1 MPPAIAAVA
10 VGVAAGVAA
19 SSVVVGIAVAI
30 GTVALQN
37 SLKPDMPGVDE
48 SAREAQTLTTE
59 PLQPR
64 RGIYGECVVSGSI
77 VGYGKRKLGD
87 KEAHVV
93 AVTLAGH
100 NIEAAELYEV
110 NGKTKPSGTTTEI
123 FKGGQSSASATL
135 LQYADGWTEDHIGFG
150 LSYAV
155 VTIPIDPEEMPSG
168 LQNITFKVK
177 GKRVYDPRKDTMVGG
192 DGPHRAND
200 ETTWEWSDNTI
211 LCAFDYQR
219 FHGYKLLGLNKFDL
233 PHIME
238 QANICDEL
246 VSYTDSDGEE
256 QTEKRFTCN
265 GSWTFDQSPS
275 RVLERLMSSCGGQ
288 PYRRGGKMYLQ
299 TASYHGM
306 AEITLTDTDAAGE
319 ITITPHRELKD
330 RTNTVRAAF
339 QNPKKGYQPTDAP
352 VVTNSIYVDRDG
364 MELEDEL
371 QLNFTNSST
380 MAQRLM
386 KYHLERNRAGMRLE
400 FPCKS
405 KGLLALAGTT
415 VRVDLPNEGIDK
427 EFIVQDWQ
435 FDFKAKKTK
444 LILEEE
450 SPDLYS
456 DSLVPSEGNVTPNT
470 ELPDLTRP
478 EPPESL
484 SFTLDPISTHR
495 QGYVTWSH
503 PIPRAVT
510 EYRVVIRKDGDNIVE
525 YPVIARS
532 GAQLKQ
538 DINGLDAG
546 QYSLEIYARNRYDRT
561 SLPATISLTLNIPSP
576 PTNLGIT
583 AGNWEVTSA
592 PVLSGV
598 GLGTVFEF
606 AFEEV
611 TNVIGLGMTIVK
623 PGLKPATEY
632 TLFARTVNP
641 LGKSDWV
648 SETFTTTNHDE
659 QLSPWLQGIREELDA
674 VDLVID
680 NWDSW
685 NPAREVSEQLTNIF
699 SDHKRQED
707 NRATLEVARDA
718 GLTADGA
725 LEAING
731 IRAEIDDPASG
742 LGATF
747 EFAQQIKTTVDG
759 NTNALNTLGNSVYDE
774 NTGLSA
780 TNTLAQS
787 AKTGA
792 NNNASAI
799 SGLDSRVESNEEF
812 AAAQLQLNATY
823 DNELDQL
830 VARAALITD
839 VNDRITGMIIED
851 DGIERKL
858 EFIGDSARFVDGN
871 GQLKVYFSL
880 TQGRFVFDGHVV
892 ARSGSF
898 AGELQAA
905 SGTFTGELQ
914 AATGTFK
921 GDLQAAKGTFSGY
934 LSAAGGT
941 FKGELQAAS
950 GSFSGSLEAAS
961 GTFKGN
967 LQAAGG
973 TFTGTLNGVDGNF
986 DGTVKAEKIIGDVN
1000 NIKRVFPPSWGYWH
1014 KDTGNTAPGSNV
1026 KVCSLSLPAASYS
1039 RYVKT
1044 MNLRIGITEATL
1056 SSGAGALGRVEARL
1070 ANGTVLNSWGLG
1082 IGSNGNKSTAGYE
1095 ITIAY
1100 NEIRV
1105 LDGMLLPA
1113 NQTRIDFYVQ
1123 IYQTTGDITYTV
1135 AADISTFNSIGTYHP
1150 FVEVQTVVSGSSFGA
1165 SIS

>member
-246 VSYTDSDGEE
+246 VSYIDSDGEE

-415 VRVDLPNEGIDK
+415 VRVDLPNEGINK
-427 EFIVQDWQ
+427 EFIVSDWQ

-450 SPDLYS
+450 SPELYS

-532 GAQLKQ
+532 GAQLRQ

-592 PVLSGV
+592 PVLTGV

-611 TNVIGLGMTIVK
+611 TNIIGLGMTIVK
-623 PGLKPATEY
+623 PGLKPATDY

-641 LGKSDWV
+641 LGKSGWV
-648 SETFTTTNHDE
+648 SQDFTTTDHDE

-685 NPAREVSEQLTNIF
+685 NPAREVSEQLTSIF
-699 SDHKRQED
+699 SDYKRQED
-707 NRATLEVARDA
+707 SRVTLEVAKDA
-718 GLTADGA
+718 GLAADGA
-725 LEAING
+725 LEAVNG
-731 IRAEIDDPASG
+731 IKASINDP
-742 LGATF
+742 
-747 EFAQQIKTTVDG
+747 E
-759 NTNALNTLGNSVYDE
+759 
-774 NTGLSA
+774 TGLEAAFSM
-780 TNTLAQS
+780 AQS
-787 AKTGA
+787 ARVTADGTAESVTSIASGITGLED
-792 NNNASAI
+792 SAEAI
-799 SGLDSRVESNEEF
+799 LQMKSYVNEGGLAARAFLGTDAYGRVTGMTIGDDGVTRQVQFTADSIAF
-812 AAAQLQLNATY
+812 TDGDGQLMVYY
-823 DNELDQL
+823 DLDQG
-830 VARAALITD
+830 RY
-839 VNDRITGMIIED
+839 
-851 DGIERKL
+851 
-858 EFIGDSARFVDGN
+858 
-871 GQLKVYFSL
+871 VY
-880 TQGRFVFDGHVV
+880 DGHIV
-892 ARSGSF
+892 ARSGLF

-905 SGTFTGELQ
+905 SGTFTGALQ

-921 GDLQAAKGTFSGY
+921 GDLQAAGGTFSGN
-934 LSAAGGT
+934 LEAANGTFAGVLQAAAGTFTGT
-941 FKGELQAAS
+941 LVAAS
-950 GSFSGSLEAAS
+950 GSFSGDISGAS
-961 GTFKGN
+961 GTFE
-967 LQAAGG
+967 
-973 TFTGTLNGVDGNF
+973 
-986 DGTVKAEKIIGDVN
+986 GTVKAENLIGDVN
-1000 NIKRVFPPSWGYWH
+1000 NIKSITPPYSGTWYL
-1014 KDTGNTAPGSNV
+1014 DTNNSGPASYKRICT
-1026 KVCSLSLPAASYS
+1026 LTLPAASYTRS
-1039 RYVKT
+1039 VRVT
-1044 MNLRIGITEATL
+1044 NLVIGFKRVSL
-1056 SSGAGALGRVEARL
+1056 SSGAGALATVQARRS
-1070 ANGTVLNSWGLG
+1070 NGAVLNSWRLG
-1082 IGSNGNKSTAGYE
+1082 VGVNGNKAVAGYE
-1095 ITIAY
+1095 TPIGNTDYQTLDFMRLPAGETTIRFYMEVDETTGTIAFDY
-1100 NEIRV
+1100 GAWTPTSN
-1105 LDGMLLPA
+1105 
-1113 NQTRIDFYVQ
+1113 DF
-1123 IYQTTGDITYTV
+1123 
-1135 AADISTFNSIGTYHP
+1135 
-1150 FVEVQTVVSGSSFGA
+1150 TVVEIQTAVVGSSFGA

>member
-1 MPPAIAAVA
+1 MPPAVAAVA
-10 VGVAAGVAA
+10 AGIAAGAAA

-37 SLKPDMPGVDE
+37 SLKPEMPGVEEAVNE
-48 SAREAQTLTTE
+48 SQTLTST
-59 PLQPR
+59 PLQPH
-64 RGIYGECVVSGSI
+64 RGVYGECVVSGSI
-77 VGYGKRKLGD
+77 VGYGKRKMGE

-93 AVTLAGH
+93 VVTLAGH
-100 NIEAAELYEV
+100 QIESAELYEV
-110 NGKTKPSGTTTEI
+110 NGKQKPSGTTAEI
-123 FKGGQSSASATL
+123 VRGDQTTVNQTA
-135 LQYADGWTEDHIGFG
+135 LQYCDGWTEDHIGFG
-150 LSYAV
+150 RAYAV
-155 VTIPIDPEEMPSG
+155 ITIPIDPEEMPSG

-177 GKRVYDPRKDTMVGG
+177 GKRVYDPRKDSTVGG
-192 DGPHRAND
+192 SGSHRAND
-200 ETTWEWSDNTI
+200 ESTWEWSDNSI

-219 FHGYKLLGLNKFDL
+219 FHGFRQLSLNKFDL
-233 PHIME
+233 AHVMN

-246 VSYTDSDGEE
+246 VDYTDSDGE
-256 QTEKRFTCN
+256 QQSEKRFTCN
-265 GSWTFDQSPS
+265 GSWTFDQSPPK
-275 RVLERLMSSCGGQ
+275 VLERIISSCGGK
-288 PYRRGGKMYLQ
+288 PYRRGGKIYLQ

-306 AEITLTDTDAAGE
+306 AEMTLTDTDAAGE
-319 ITITPHRELKD
+319 IIITPHRELKD
-330 RTNTVRAAF
+330 RCNLVRASL
-339 QNPKKGYQPTDAP
+339 QDPKKGYQPADAP
-352 VVTNSIYVDRDG
+352 VVTNAIYVERDG

-371 QLNFTNSST
+371 QLNFTNSAT

-386 KYHLERNRAGMRLE
+386 KYHLERNRAGMRIQ
-400 FPCKS
+400 FPCKA
-405 KGLLALAGTT
+405 KGLLAMAGTT
-415 VRVDLPNEGIDK
+415 VHVDLPNEGIDK
-427 EFIVQDWQ
+427 EFIVTDWG
-435 FDFKAKKTK
+435 FDVGSKKVS
-444 LILEEE
+444 LVLEEE
-450 SPDLYS
+450 SPALYS

-623 PGLKPATEY
+623 PGLKPATDY

-641 LGKSDWV
+641 LGKSGWV
-648 SETFTTTNHDE
+648 SQDFTTTDHDE

-731 IRAEIDDPASG
+731 IRAEIDDPVSG
-742 LGATF
+742 LGAAF
-747 EFAQQIKTTVDG
+747 AFAQQIKVTAEG
-759 NTNALNTLGNSVYDE
+759 NSNAINTLQNSVNDE

-780 TNTLAQS
+780 TNTLAQT
-787 AKTGA
+787 AKIGA
-792 NNNASAI
+792 DHNASAI

-823 DNELDQL
+823 NDELDQL

-858 EFIGDSARFVDGN
+858 EFIADSARFIDGD

-921 GDLQAAKGTFSGY
+921 GDLQAAKGTFSGD
-934 LSAAGGT
+934 LEAAGGT
-941 FKGELQAAS
+941 FS
-950 GSFSGSLEAAS
+950 GV
-961 GTFKGN
+961 

-973 TFTGTLNGVDGNF
+973 TFTGTLIAASGSFSGDVSGAT
-986 DGTVKAEKIIGDVN
+986 GTFEGAVRAEKIIGDVFN
-1000 NIKRVFPPSWGYWH
+1000 VKRVTPPYSNRWYSSDFSSTVSEHRVLRVSMPALNKSRILKFTNLTLGF
-1014 KDTGNTAPGSNV
+1014 GNA
-1026 KVCSLSLPAASYS
+1026 
-1039 RYVKT
+1039 
-1044 MNLRIGITEATL
+1044 NLT
-1056 SSGAGALGRVEARL
+1056 SGESALGTVRAKKANGQILKIWNIDLTGRAHAGFYVDFGFGEMNVIDDVQLSANDTIVDFTIEVDSVTGSPSFELIAGVSL
-1070 ANGTVLNSWGLG
+1070 ANNVLENYHFVQVESVLK
-1082 IGSNGNKSTAGYE
+1082 NSTAG
-1095 ITIAY
+1095 
-1100 NEIRV
+1100 
-1105 LDGMLLPA
+1105 
-1113 NQTRIDFYVQ
+1113 
-1123 IYQTTGDITYTV
+1123 
-1135 AADISTFNSIGTYHP
+1135 ISFS
-1150 FVEVQTVVSGSSFGA
+1150 
-1165 SIS
+1165 

>member
-64 RGIYGECVVSGSI
+64 RGVYGECVVSGSI

-123 FKGGQSSASATL
+123 FKGTQSSASSTL

-200 ETTWEWSDNTI
+200 ETTWEWSDNSI

-246 VSYTDSDGEE
+246 VSYTDADGEE

-306 AEITLTDTDAAGE
+306 AEITLTDVDAAGE

-380 MAQRLM
+380 IAQRLM

-405 KGLLALAGTT
+405 KGLLALAGIT

-450 SPDLYS
+450 SPELYS

-561 SLPATISLTLNIPSP
+561 SLPATISLILNIPSP

-611 TNVIGLGMTIVK
+611 TNIIGLGMTIVK
-623 PGLKPATEY
+623 PGLKPGADY

-648 SETFTTTNHDE
+648 SQAFTTTDHDE

-674 VDLVID
+674 IDLISD
-680 NWDSW
+680 DFNTW
-685 NPAREVSEQLTNIF
+685 NPAKNIAELFTNIF
-699 SDHKRQED
+699 NDSERKKDSRV
-707 NRATLEVARDA
+707 TLETARDA
-718 GLTADGA
+718 GLTAEGA
-725 LEAING
+725 LEAVNG
-731 IRAEIDDPASG
+731 IKAEIDDPTTG
-742 LGATF
+742 LAATF
-747 EFAQQIKTTVDG
+747 AFAQQIKITADST
-759 NTNALNTLGNSVYDE
+759 AESLTL
-774 NTGLSA
+774 
-780 TNTLAQS
+780 
-787 AKTGA
+787 
-792 NNNASAI
+792 
-799 SGLDSRVESNEEF
+799 LDSRVESNEEF
-812 AAAQLQLNATY
+812 AASQLQLNATY

-921 GDLQAAKGTFSGY
+921 GDLQAAKGSFAGS
-934 LSAAGGT
+934 LEAATGT
-941 FKGELQAAS
+941 FKGQLQAASGTFTGTLIAAS
-950 GSFSGSLEAAS
+950 GSFSGDISGAS
-961 GTFKGN
+961 GTFE
-967 LQAAGG
+967 
-973 TFTGTLNGVDGNF
+973 
-986 DGTVKAEKIIGDVN
+986 GTVKAENLIGDVN
-1000 NIKRVFPPSWGYWH
+1000 NIKSITPPYDGIWYLDVNNSGPAAY
-1014 KDTGNTAPGSNV
+1014 KKICTLT
-1026 KVCSLSLPAASYS
+1026 LPAASYMRS
-1039 RYVKT
+1039 VRVT
-1044 MNLRIGITEATL
+1044 NLVIGFKRVSL
-1056 SSGAGALGRVEARL
+1056 SSGSGALATVQARRS
-1070 ANGTVLNSWGLG
+1070 NGVVLNSWRLG
-1082 IGSNGNKSTAGYE
+1082 VGVNGNKGVAGYDSP
-1095 ITIAY
+1095 IGNTDY
-1100 NEIRV
+1100 QT
-1105 LDGMLLPA
+1105 LDFMKLPA
-1113 NQTRIDFYVQ
+1113 GETTIRFYMEVEETTGTIDFDYGAW
-1123 IYQTTGDITYTV
+1123 TPTSNDFTV
-1135 AADISTFNSIGTYHP
+1135 
-1150 FVEVQTVVSGSSFGA
+1150 VEVQTAVVGSSFGA